1 MKIVTGAV
9 TAVRRIVDLALIVI
23 IVVVLFGLM
32 LGKIVPLTGHATIII
47 GGGSMEPAIGLGS
60 AIVIGPIR
68 PDDLVVGD
76 VVSLQ
81 IGADRATFTHRI
93 TTIVQRSDGIW
104 VRTKGDANAD
114 PDPTLVPATAILG
127 RVEWAIPY
135 AGYLMALLSVPVG
148 VIFVLGLAATLLAIA
163 WLLESV
169 ESDSERVVDA
179 SDVASTPGGGEPIA
193 ARLPNPAL
201 RPPTLPLRTVA
212 TAGPSGIHAAIPPFA
227 AIARRTSPEKLA
239 RTGEVRALRL
249 RWLGDHSTARRL
261 DGSTARRLGRPDRD

>member
-9 TAVRRIVDLALIVI
+9 TAVRRIVDLALIGI

-32 LGKIVPLTGHATIII
+32 LGKIVPLTGHQTIII

-60 AIVIGPIR
+60 AIVIGQIR

-135 AGYLMALLSVPVG
+135 AGYLMALLSAPVG
-148 VIFVLGLAATLLAIA
+148 VIFVLGLAAALLAIA

-169 ESDSERVVDA
+169 ESDTERVVDA
-179 SDVASTPGGGEPIA
+179 SDIASTPAGGEPIA
-193 ARLPNPAL
+193 ARPPNPAFWSPNPAF

-212 TAGPSGIHAAIPPFA
+212 TAGPAGIHAAIPPFA
-227 AIARRTSPEKLA
+227 AIARRTSRERLA
-239 RTGEVRALRL
+239 RTAEVRALRL
-249 RWLGDHSTARRL
+249 RWLGDHSTARP
-261 DGSTARRLGRPDRD
+261 LGHPHRD

>member
-9 TAVRRIVDLALIVI
+9 TAVRRIVDLALIGI

-32 LGKIVPLTGHATIII
+32 LGKIVPLTGHQTIII
-47 GGGSMEPAIGLGS
+47 GGGSMQPAIGLGS
-60 AIVIGPIR
+60 AIVIGQIR

-135 AGYLMALLSVPVG
+135 AGYLMALLSAPVG
-148 VIFVLGLAATLLAIA
+148 VIFVLGLAAALLAIA

-169 ESDSERVVDA
+169 ESDTERVVDA
-179 SDVASTPGGGEPIA
+179 SDIASTPAGGEPIA
-193 ARLPNPAL
+193 ARPPSPAF

-212 TAGPSGIHAAIPPFA
+212 TAGPAGIHAAIRPFA
-227 AIARRTSPEKLA
+227 AIARRTSPERLA

-249 RWLGDHSTARRL
+249 RWLGDHSTARP
-261 DGSTARRLGRPDRD
+261 LGHPDRD

>member
-9 TAVRRIVDLALIVI
+9 TAVRRIVDLALIGI

-32 LGKIVPLTGHATIII
+32 LGKIVPLTGHQTIII
-47 GGGSMEPAIGLGS
+47 GGGSMEPSIGLGS

-93 TTIVQRSDGIW
+93 TTIVQRADGIW
-104 VRTKGDANAD
+104 VRTKGDSNAD

-127 RVEWAIPY
+127 RVEWTIPF
-135 AGYLMALLSVPVG
+135 AGYLLALLSVPVG

-169 ESDSERVVDA
+169 ESDTERVVDV
-179 SDVASTPGGGEPIA
+179 SDVASTLAGGEPIA
-193 ARLPNPAL
+193 ARGPNPAFP
-201 RPPTLPLRTVA
+201 PPTLPLRTIA
-212 TAGPSGIHAAIPPFA
+212 TAGPAGIHAAIPPFA
-227 AIARRTSPEKLA
+227 AIARPTSPERLA
-239 RTGEVRALRL
+239 RIHEVRALRL
-249 RWLGDHSTARRL
+249 RWLGDHSTARPL
-261 DGSTARRLGRPDRD
+261 GHPDGD